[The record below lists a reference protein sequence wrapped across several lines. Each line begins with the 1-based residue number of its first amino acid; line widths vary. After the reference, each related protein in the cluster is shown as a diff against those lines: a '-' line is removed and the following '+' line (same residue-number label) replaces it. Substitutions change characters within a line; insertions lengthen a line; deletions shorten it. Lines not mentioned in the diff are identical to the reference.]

1 MGAALQRDTGGEGPE
16 GDGHHTAA
24 GRGARHLANISPTS
38 SLALTTGTGNMDN
51 ETQTYSDLMHAGRM
65 THPSKSFKDDTKK
78 FYEFFCTIH
87 PKNDISREPG
97 IITGFANLLFT
108 NFPDYDYKVLYLVS
122 KILTV
127 IRLREVNN
135 MVFKNRLL
143 KRKAKKK
150 GEDRPYS
157 TRGRIQLGRLS
168 AND

>member
-1 MGAALQRDTGGEGPE
+1 M
-16 GDGHHTAA
+16 HT
-24 GRGARHLANISPTS
+24 
-38 SLALTTGTGNMDN
+38 
-51 ETQTYSDLMHAGRM
+51 GRM
-65 THPSKSFKDDTKK
+65 THPSKSFNKDTKK
-78 FYEFFCTIH
+78 FYEYFCTIH
-87 PKNDISREPG
+87 PKGDINREPG
-97 IITGFANLLFT
+97 IITGFANLLST
-108 NFPDYDYKVLYLVS
+108 KFPDYDFKVLYLLS
-122 KILTV
+122 KVFTV